1 MQLHEIIRARR
12 MALGLTQQQLADR
25 LSVTGAAVSKWERAM
40 AYPDAALLPA
50 LARLLGTDMNE
61 LFAFRESLSDTE
73 IDQITRS
80 IANLTADGR
89 IDEAFALAEA
99 HIRDYPRS
107 ERLLYQAAVLLNA
120 ALLTHPDARTEARE
134 RTLDDW
140 FSRACSAAETDVR
153 LSARASCIGRFAQ
166 RGEYER
172 AQALLDELPDA
183 QPDKRQLHANLLIA
197 QERYREARTVLE
209 QSLCAQAGSLYATM
223 TCLSEIT
230 LKEGLSDRSAAL
242 SERAAALA
250 QLTEL
255 CPYFA
260 QIARLPPLLAAN
272 DVSAALECLNALA
285 DSLEKPWHV
294 RDTLFYAD
302 LPDSPDSEAFAM
314 QSIGLRRMLL
324 RALDDES
331 AAFLRA
337 HPDFE
342 PLKRRLCNGCT
353 MQTS

>member
-25 LSVTGAAVSKWERAM
+25 LNVTGAAVSKWERAM

-50 LARLLGTDMNE
+50 LARLLETDMNE
-61 LFAFRESLSDTE
+61 LFAFRESLSDAE

-80 IANLTADGR
+80 IANLIADGR
-89 IDEAFALAEA
+89 IDEAR
-99 HIRDYPRS
+99 IRDYPRS
-107 ERLLYQAAVLLNA
+107 ERLLYQAAMLLNA
-120 ALLTHPDARTEARE
+120 ALLTHPDAQTETRE

-153 LSARASCIGRFAQ
+153 LSACASCIGRFAQ

-223 TCLSEIT
+223 TCLSEIAF
-230 LKEGLSDRSAAL
+230 KEGLSDRSAAL

-272 DVSAALECLNALA
+272 DVSGALECLNTLA

-294 RDTLFYAD
+294 RDTPLYAD
-302 LPDSPDSEAFAM
+302 LPDSPDSEAFAI

-342 PLKRRLCNGCT
+342 PLKRRLYKGCT